1 MRRQL
6 AFAIALASVATRAD
20 AVTLPHRMGM
30 YTASSQSLAMLDSRL
45 DVVVRGP
52 IVETVVTQRYRNDTD
67 RVVEAT
73 YIFPL
78 PADAAVS
85 AMAIRYGTRTVHAAI
100 VTRDA
105 AVRRYEQAVAAG
117 VGAGL
122 LDQDRPDV
130 FTQAVSAIPAHATVE
145 VTLRYDTVATY
156 HDGAWEL
163 ALPLVVAPRYVPGS
177 ASGRPT
183 VGTGHSPDT
192 DRAPDAS
199 RVTPTGSPGA
209 GGKTEIALEL
219 ADDVSDVASPSH
231 KLDAVDAHRFTLIDP
246 LSDHDALIRW
256 RSRVPEAGWVEQ
268 DADAGYAAVVLSAPA
283 AAPRIGSLACTLVL
297 DRAPTMRGDTDAIA
311 RPVVRALLGT
321 LGPAD
326 RVAVVGSEQRESAPP
341 AQIVRSLDERW
352 ERSGGVFDL
361 TRVLGALHSSSGP
374 IIIVTD
380 GLVADDRA
388 VIAAAG
394 KVGAPIHVIGVG
406 PAPNRSLLVAIANAS
421 GGTARFAAIGDD
433 LAALARDVIAD
444 AASPPTPIAVSWG
457 ALKPLEIVPATLPRL
472 GAGQALL
479 VVAKVARAE
488 QTNAR
493 SRGDVFTL
501 GMVVTSPHAIEGAV
515 TPRGALARRWGK
527 LQLDAALADP
537 RAATAIALSYGLVS
551 PFTSLVA
558 IGDEVVVEGG
568 VKHTVAVPVSVPS
581 GIDVT
586 TLRGATSLEVDGKK
600 LKGGGA
606 TKAPPVNT
614 KAGEDD
620 SAEVDDDDAH
630 DKRAKRRDAVG
641 DDASSDDVVKHK
653 HATPKKKADAVA
665 KDDEDGDDDSASSP
679 APAPMSV
686 AIAGTET
693 TGDRFE
699 TLASEDASLSVG
711 SIRKLRIEL
720 GLGGGLV
727 VDDGVTKGL
736 ATTALRVDYGR
747 LWLFGGEASVW
758 LVGGFHGQV
767 ETLVTVSRRG
777 LGRWFELGA
786 GVGLDITGVGTGP
799 AVSLRL
805 RAMLPPVPRLGVY
818 LRYDGALLINDGSH
832 GQNAA
837 SLGLGL
843 TF

>member
-6 AFAIALASVATRAD
+6 AFAIALLSVATRAD
-20 AVTLPHRMGM
+20 AVTLPRHLGM
-30 YTASSQSLAMLDSRL
+30 YTASAQSLAMLDSRL
-45 DVVVRGP
+45 EVVVRGP

-105 AVRRYEQAVAAG
+105 AVKRYEQAVAAG
-117 VGAGL
+117 VGAGI

-130 FTQAVSAIPAHATVE
+130 FTQAVSAIPAHGTVE
-145 VTLRYDTVATY
+145 VTLRYDSVATY
-156 HDGAWEL
+156 HDGSWEL
-163 ALPLVVAPRYVPGS
+163 ALPLVIAPRYVAGS

-199 RVTPTGSPGA
+199 RVTPTGGIGA

-219 ADDVSDVASPSH
+219 ADDVSDVASSSH
-231 KLDAVDAHRFTLIDP
+231 RLYAVDTHHFTLVDP
-246 LSDHDALIRW
+246 NSDHDVLIRW
-256 RSRVPEAGWVEQ
+256 RSRMPETGWVEQ
-268 DADAGYAAVVLSAPA
+268 DADAGYAAVLLSAPPA
-283 AAPRIGSLACTLVL
+283 TPRIGSLACTLVL
-297 DRAPTMRGDTDAIA
+297 DRASTMRGDTDAIA
-311 RPVVRALLGT
+311 HPMVRAVLGA

-326 RVAVVGSEQRESAPP
+326 RVAVVGSEQRDSAPP
-341 AQIVRSLDERW
+341 GQIARTLDERW

-361 TRVLGALHSSSGP
+361 TRVLGTLHSSSGP

-388 VIAAAG
+388 AIAAEA

-433 LAALARDVIAD
+433 LTSLARDVIAD

-488 QTNAR
+488 QSNAR
-493 SRGDVFTL
+493 ARGDVFTL
-501 GMVVTSPHAIEGAV
+501 GMVATSAQPLEGAV

-537 RAATAIALSYGLVS
+537 RAATAIALAYGLVS

-586 TLRGATSLEVDGKK
+586 ALRGEATVELGRKSPPKGKSSGAYKTPPANPKTDYDDDKTMKQDADG
-600 LKGGGA
+600 
-606 TKAPPVNT
+606 
-614 KAGEDD
+614 
-620 SAEVDDDDAH
+620 DDDAGEG
-630 DKRAKRRDAVG
+630 DA
-641 DDASSDDVVKHK
+641 ASHK
-653 HATPKKKADAVA
+653 HATPKKKAKDFAADDDEAAGSSQQPSPPPETMQVAATGTEATGERFETVVA
-665 KDDEDGDDDSASSP
+665 KDAAYSS
-679 APAPMSV
+679 V
-686 AIAGTET
+686 N
-693 TGDRFE
+693 
-699 TLASEDASLSVG
+699 V
-711 SIRKLRIEL
+711 RKLRIEL
-720 GLGGGLV
+720 ALGGGLV
-727 VDDGVTKGL
+727 VDDATTKAL
-736 ATTALRVDYGR
+736 ATAALRVDYGR
-747 LWLFGGEASVW
+747 LWLFGGEYSVW

-767 ETLVTVSRRG
+767 DALITVSRRG
-777 LGRWFELGA
+777 IGRWFELGA
-786 GVGLDITGVGTGP
+786 GAGVHVGDGTGP

-805 RAMLPPVPRLGVY
+805 RAMVPPVPRLGVY
-818 LRYDGALLINDGSH
+818 LRYDGALLINDGEH

-837 SLGLGL
+837 SLGLDL

>member
-20 AVTLPHRMGM
+20 AVTLPHHMGM
-30 YTASSQSLAMLDSRL
+30 YTTSAQALAMLDSKL
-45 DVVVRGP
+45 EVVVRGP
-52 IVETVVTQRYRNDTD
+52 IVETVVTQRYRNDAD

-85 AMAIRYGTRTVHAAI
+85 AMAIHYGTRTVHAEV

-105 AVRRYEQAVAAG
+105 AVKRYEQAVAAG
-117 VGAGL
+117 LGAGL

-130 FTQAVSAIPAHATVE
+130 FTQAVSAIPAHSTVE
-145 VTLRYDTVATY
+145 VTLRYDSVAAY

-163 ALPLVVAPRYVPGS
+163 ALPLVIAPRYVPGS

-183 VGTGHSPDT
+183 LGTGHSPDT

-199 RVTPTGSPGA
+199 RVTPTGSPAA
-209 GGKTEIALEL
+209 GGATEIAIEL

-231 KLDAVDAHRFTLIDP
+231 KLDAVDAHHFVLVDP
-246 LSDHDALIRW
+246 HSDHDALIRW
-256 RSRVPEAGWVEQ
+256 RSRVPATGWVEQ

-311 RPVVRALLGT
+311 HPMVRALLGA

-326 RVAVVGSEQRESAPP
+326 RVTVVGSEQREAAPP
-341 AQIVRSLDERW
+341 AEVARELDERW

-361 TRVLGALHSSSGP
+361 TRVLGTLHSSGGP
-374 IIIVTD
+374 VIIVTD

-388 VIAAAG
+388 AIAAAG
-394 KVGAPIHVIGVG
+394 KVGAPIYVIGVG
-406 PAPNRSLLVAIANAS
+406 PAPNRSLLIAIANTS

-433 LAALARDVIAD
+433 LTALARDVTAD

-457 ALKPLEIVPATLPRL
+457 ALAPLEILPATLPRL

-488 QTNAR
+488 HTNAR

-501 GMVVTSPHAIEGAV
+501 GMVAMSARPIEGAV

-527 LQLDAALADP
+527 LELDAALADP
-537 RAATAIALSYGLVS
+537 RAATAIALSYGLAS
-551 PFTSLVA
+551 PYTSFIA
-558 IGDEVVVEGG
+558 IGDEVVIEGG
-568 VKHTVAVPVSVPS
+568 VKRTVAVPVSVPS
-581 GIDVT
+581 GSDVT
-586 TLRGATSLEVDGKK
+586 ALRREAAAEAYRNVQNTKS
-600 LKGGGA
+600 GGGH
-606 TKAPPVNT
+606 KAPPVHP
-614 KAGEDD
+614 KAGKDDDDGKSAEAEDSDGEDD
-620 SAEVDDDDAH
+620 AAAP
-630 DKRAKRRDAVG
+630 KR
-641 DDASSDDVVKHK
+641 K
-653 HATPKKKADAVA
+653 HASPNKEA
-665 KDDEDGDDDSASSP
+665 KDVSEDDEAAGSTQPEP
-679 APAPMSV
+679 ALVPKSMPV
-686 AIAGTET
+686 T
-693 TGDRFE
+693 TGERFE
-699 TLASEDASLSVG
+699 TLAGEDAALG
-711 SIRKLRIEL
+711 PANLRKLRLEL
-720 GLGGGLV
+720 ALGGGLV
-727 VDDGVTKGL
+727 VDDATMKAL
-736 ATTALRVDYGR
+736 ATAAVRVEYGR
-747 LWLFGGEASVW
+747 LWLFGGEASLW
-758 LVGGFHGQV
+758 LVDGLHGQG
-767 ETLVTVSRRG
+767 ETLATISRRG
-777 LGRWFELGA
+777 IGRWFELGA
-786 GVGLDITGVGTGP
+786 GAGVHVGDGAGP

-805 RAMLPPVPRLGVY
+805 RAMLPPVPRLGIY
-818 LRYDGALLINDGSH
+818 LRYDGALLIHDGSH

-837 SLGLGL
+837 SLGLDL